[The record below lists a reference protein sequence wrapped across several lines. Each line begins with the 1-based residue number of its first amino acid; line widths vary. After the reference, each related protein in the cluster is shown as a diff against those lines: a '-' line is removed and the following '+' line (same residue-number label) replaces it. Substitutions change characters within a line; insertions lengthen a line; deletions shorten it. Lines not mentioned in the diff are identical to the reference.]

1 MPHVTLDEYLNW
13 PFPAQPVAR
22 PQERRT
28 KSKSSS
34 QTRAVPKEAGDL
46 KLNRRLL
53 RLVRDQAFFDQL
65 LENFDAFLLEQC
77 PAAVIEVL
85 STQATEKDF
94 VDDLSLTFRSV
105 VTERSTDHNLK
116 LAVFARI
123 ANFILTTFNTF
134 AFSTCD
140 GEGGKNIV
148 DLRCRITID
157 GGRDIRNGEMGDV
170 ANVQMTTMCVFFR
183 LSRSPVSLGSLWVF

>member
-1 MPHVTLDEYLNW
+1 M
-13 PFPAQPVAR
+13 
-22 PQERRT
+22 
-28 KSKSSS
+28 
-34 QTRAVPKEAGDL
+34 
-46 KLNRRLL
+46 
-53 RLVRDQAFFDQL
+53 RDQAFFDQL

-77 PAAVIEVL
+77 PAAVIDVA
-85 STQATEKDF
+85 SRQATEKDF
-94 VDDLSLTFRSV
+94 VDDLSWNFSWV
-105 VTERSTDHNLK
+105 VREGGTEHNLR

-123 ANFILTTFNTF
+123 ANFIRKTFNTF

-140 GEGGKNIV
+140 GEGAKNIV

-157 GGRDIRNGEMGDV
+157 GGRDIRNGGMGDV